1 MQQPPSPPG
10 RRPVP
15 LILGALLA
23 LGLGF
28 FVVVLRFHPQR
39 MFVPTDEFLVL
50 FIFLLAVVGVY
61 VLAAGFLVRRV
72 RRALRSDRRQP
83 GPAAVRTERVVFV
96 LACLGFACMGW
107 GWLAE
112 PYWPEVTHTRV
123 ATRKLPTGSRP
134 VRIAHISDLH
144 CEAAPRLE
152 ERLPDLIAAEAPDL
166 IAFTGDSLNEE
177 AGLPTL
183 KACLSRFAKIAPTFV
198 VKGNWDV
205 WHWDH
210 LDRFGGTGVRELD
223 GDAVRVETKGGS
235 TVWIAGVPI
244 GGEAKAGA
252 ALAKIPPEAFGVF
265 LCHYP
270 NPEVVPPEM
279 EHRADLF
286 LAGHTHGGQVALP
299 WYGAIITLAR
309 HGKKYE
315 RGLYDLGGRW
325 MYVTRGIGM
334 EGGLAPRVR
343 FCARP
348 EIAMIEVGPGKN

>member
-1 MQQPPSPPG
+1 MNQSPSPSDRQPLS
-10 RRPVP
+10 RILAAVLVVSLAAFVAYKARPMHRIVP
-15 LILGALLA
+15 QIEILCLFL
-23 LGLGF
+23 
-28 FVVVLRFHPQR
+28 FVLVV
-39 MFVPTDEFLVL
+39 
-50 FIFLLAVVGVY
+50 IGVY

-72 RRALRSDRRQP
+72 GRVFRSDRRQP
-83 GPAAVRTERVVFV
+83 GPAAVWIERAVYA
-96 LACLGFACMGW
+96 LAGFGIACMGW
-107 GWLAE
+107 GWLVE
-112 PYWPEVTHTRV
+112 PYWPEVTHARI
-123 ATRKLPTGSRP
+123 ATAKLPPGGRP

-183 KACLSRFAKIAPTFV
+183 KACLTRLAKIAPTFV

-205 WHWDH
+205 WHWVH

-223 GDAVRVETKGGS
+223 GDAVRVDVPGVGA
-235 TVWIAGVPI
+235 VWIAGVPI
-244 GGEAKAGA
+244 EGEAKAEA
-252 ALAKIPPEAFGVF
+252 ALEKIPPGDFGVF

-270 NPEVVPPEM
+270 NPEVVPPAM
-279 EHRADLF
+279 EPRADLF

-299 WYGAIITLAR
+299 FYGAIITLSR

-315 RGLYDLGGRW
+315 SGLYDLGGRW
-325 MYVTRGIGM
+325 MYVNRGIGM
-334 EGGLAPRVR
+334 EGGIAPRVR

-348 EIAMIEVGPGKN
+348 EVTILEIVPAKK